1 MLKFFKSFIFA
12 SFFVFPVSVLAEFT
26 PREAQLVRDLIEYC
40 DAHQKLIPL
49 VLEFKDKGYT
59 KEAILTSTSKKL
71 KNEWGFLVELAFEL
85 NATSQS
91 KDLFSETVKE
101 KCFDKGLNQLVRGLI
116 H

>member
-1 MLKFFKSFIFA
+1 MLNFVRYFMFA
-12 SFFVFPVSVLAEFT
+12 SFFVFPASVLAEFT
-26 PREAQLVRDLIEYC
+26 SREAQLVRDLIEYC

-49 VLEFKDKGYT
+49 VLKFKDKGYT
-59 KEAILTSTSKKL
+59 KEAILSGTSKPL
-71 KNEWGFLVELAFEL
+71 KNEWEFLVELAFEL

-116 H
+116 N